1 VTLEKGP
8 LDSFNLLEI
17 LLDNDSMGIVI
28 LDHELIVWRF
38 NPTWAEFVTEYSAT
52 AAEQITPGESF
63 FDLLPGTRAAYQP
76 LFERVLAG
84 ETVHQEAFRQQ
95 SGGHV
100 SYWDSVTTPLQKE
113 GNVAGLVHVAIDVTE
128 RVRSAQK
135 LESTLQTLR
144 ERETRLDLVM
154 KGTNDGIWD
163 WNLETDEVY
172 YSPRWKAMLG
182 YEVEEIENHFK
193 SWRKLIHPDDVE
205 RAQIALDA
213 HFSGKS
219 DLYHLEHRLRH
230 KSGEY
235 HWILARGISIRDE
248 RGKPVRMV
256 GSHTDITQQK
266 LAEEALRESETNL
279 RSFLENA
286 VNFVVYRLKVD
297 PSPLYK
303 AEVTLVSPSI
313 KKLLGVNDPYRLEE
327 WFKIIHPDDYQRAVE
342 ANTRAS
348 SEKEPFDE
356 IIRFIHQDT
365 QQVIWMHIL
374 STPVLD
380 ESGRLTHFNGLMV
393 DVSQQKRAEE
403 ALQRQLAFENI
414 ITSISTSFINL
425 GSEEIDAG
433 INQALADLGKFAGV
447 DRSYVFQFSP
457 DGQRM
462 TNSHEWCA
470 SGISNQK
477 HRFQDQ
483 AVSDLPWFT
492 AKIKHLHVVHAP
504 KLIELPAGADLDVR
518 ECRTQ
523 SIQSLLL
530 VPMIFRG
537 QAIGFLGFNSVRT
550 EKRWSEDYISLLRIV
565 GEIFVNALERKRT
578 QEALQESQQLLQKHI
593 EERTHEL
600 TTLLDLSKNL
610 AATIDLEPQLNLI
623 LEQLKSVVDFVGS
636 SILKLSGNTLKLV
649 AYRGP
654 IPYEEALQFTF
665 SLESAGANRTV
676 IENRQPVIIP
686 DVKANTPMAR
696 MFRDTAGEHLDTTF
710 SYIRSWLG
718 VPLIVRDQVIGMMS
732 LDHPTPGYY
741 KTTPHSQLA
750 MAFANQVAAAI
761 ENARLYAEVRQRAD
775 EAQTLFAVQQA
786 ITSRL
791 NPDDVLQ
798 MIANE
803 ARRLTNTTKG
813 AVYLLRDDQL
823 EIGVV
828 SGEVDPQMLGYHLP
842 IEGSVAG
849 LALKSGRPY
858 LINDAQQDE
867 RVHEEIV
874 RRVNAESFIIV
885 PLMSSTGP
893 IGTITVANKRE
904 GVLGAEDERVLTM
917 LASGA
922 VVAIENARLYQEE
935 QERRRE
941 AERRRQVAEGLRDI
955 LAILNSNRPLTETL
969 NHIVQ
974 QAVRL
979 MGSDAGVIYHLGEDH
994 ANLRIEAGF
1003 GLPEAFSEQESVPV
1017 YEGGAVQAMLSRK
1030 PYVVSNIPEFLK
1042 ARADPNQES
1051 AITTWQ
1057 SALNDNYKA
1066 FLGTPL
1072 VIRDEVYGSLGLYYR
1087 ESQEFEDEEI
1097 ELAMAFTD
1105 QAALAIENARLR
1117 TQAERS
1123 AVAAERSRLARD
1135 LHDAVTQTLFSASL
1149 IAEVLPRLW
1158 ERNPEEGQ
1166 KRLEELRQLTRGAL
1180 AEMRTLLLEL
1190 RPAALVEADLSEL
1203 FRHLADA
1210 FTSRARVPV
1219 EFSIEGDYDLPADV
1233 KVALYRIAQEALNN
1247 IAKHAHATQAEMRIH
1262 CEAGQVSLHVR
1273 DDGRGFDP
1281 GSASPES
1288 LGMGIMEER
1297 ADNISAALKIESKPG
1312 GGTTITVVWKPDG
1325 TYQEREE

>member
-1 VTLEKGP
+1 MTLNKAP
-8 LDSFNLLEI
+8 LDSFNLQDI
-17 LLDNDSMGIVI
+17 LFDNDSLGIVI
-28 LDHELIVWRF
+28 LDDELIVRRF
-38 NPTWAEFVTEYSAT
+38 NPTWAEYVAEYSPT
-52 AAEQITPGESF
+52 TPQQIAPDKSY
-63 FDLLPGTRAAYQP
+63 FDLLPDTQAAYQP
-76 LFERVLAG
+76 LFTRVLAG
-84 ETVHQEAFRQQ
+84 ETLHKEAFRQQ
-95 SGGHV
+95 SGQIV
-100 SYWDSVTTPLQKE
+100 SYWDSVTTPLQSE
-113 GNVAGLVHVAIDVTE
+113 AGIVGLVHVAIDVTE

-135 LESTLQTLR
+135 LESTLETLR

-163 WNLETDEVY
+163 WNLETNEVF

-182 YEVEEIENHFK
+182 YEVEEVENHLE
-193 SWRKLIHPDDVE
+193 SWQKLLHPEDIPQ
-205 RAQIALDA
+205 AQKALED
-213 HFSGKS
+213 HFSGKT

-235 HWILARGISIRDE
+235 RWILARGISVRDE
-248 RGKPVRMV
+248 QDQPIRMV
-256 GSHTDITQQK
+256 GSHTDITQRK
-266 LAEEALRESETNL
+266 LAEDALRDSEANL

-286 VNFVVYRLKVD
+286 VNFVVYRLEVD
-297 PSPLYK
+297 PALLYK
-303 AEVTLVSPSI
+303 AEVSLVSPSI
-313 KKLLGVNDPYRLEE
+313 KKLLGVKDPYRLEE

-342 ANTRAS
+342 ANTRAF

-356 IIRFIHQDT
+356 TVRFIHQDT
-365 QQVIWMHIL
+365 QEVIWMHVI

-403 ALQRQLAFENI
+403 ALQRQLSFENI

-425 GSEEIDAG
+425 APEEIDAG
-433 INQALADLGKFAGV
+433 INQALEVMGKFAGV
-447 DRSYVFQFSP
+447 DRSYVFLFSP

-462 TNSHEWCA
+462 SNTHEWCGA
-470 SGISNQK
+470 GITNQK
-477 HRFQDQ
+477 QRIQDQ
-483 AVSDLPWFT
+483 PVSDLPWFT
-492 AKIKHLHVVHAP
+492 TRIKDLQVVHAP
-504 KLIELPAGADLDVR
+504 KLNELPVEADLDVR

-530 VPMIFRG
+530 VPMVFRG
-537 QAIGFLGFNSVRT
+537 TAIGFLGFDSVRT
-550 EKRWSEDYISLLRIV
+550 EKRWSEDYSSLLRII
-565 GEIFVNALERKRT
+565 GEIFVNALERKRA
-578 QEALQESQQLLQKHI
+578 QEALRESQQLLQKHI
-593 EERTHEL
+593 EDRTHEL

-610 AATIDLEPQLNLI
+610 AATIDLEPQLDLI
-623 LEQLKSVVDFVGS
+623 LDQLKSVVDFVGS

-665 SLESAGANRTV
+665 SLETAGANRMV

-686 DVKANTPMAR
+686 DVKADTPMAR
-696 MFRDTAGEHLDTTF
+696 MFRETAGEHLATTF

-732 LDHPTPGYY
+732 LDHPIPEYY
-741 KTTPHSQLA
+741 KKTPHSQLA

-813 AVYLLRDDQL
+813 AVYLLRGDQL
-823 EIGVV
+823 EVGVV
-828 SGEVDPQMLGYHLP
+828 SGEVDPNMLGYRLP

-849 LALKSGRPY
+849 LALKSGRPH

-867 RVHEEIV
+867 GVHEDIV
-874 RRVNAESFIIV
+874 QRVDAESFVIV

-904 GVLGAEDERVLTM
+904 GVLGSEDERVLTM

-922 VVAIENARLYQEE
+922 VVAIENAQLYQEE

-955 LAILNSNRPLTETL
+955 LAILNSNRPLAETL
-969 NHIVQ
+969 DRIVQ

-979 MGSDAGVIYHLGEDH
+979 MGSDAGVIYHLEKDH
-994 ANLRIEAGF
+994 GNLTVEAGF
-1003 GLPEAFSEQESVPV
+1003 GLPEAFLELESIPV

-1030 PYVVSNIPEFLK
+1030 PYVVSNIPKSL
-1042 ARADPNQES
+1042 AAGPAPNREG
-1051 AITTWQ
+1051 AIATWL
-1057 SALNDNYKA
+1057 SVLNDNYKA

-1072 VIRDEVYGSLGLYYR
+1072 VIRDEVYGSLGLYYT
-1087 ESQEFEDEEI
+1087 ETQEFEDEEI
-1097 ELAMAFTD
+1097 NLAVAFTD

-1158 ERNPEEGQ
+1158 EHNEAEGQ

-1219 EFSIEGDYDLPADV
+1219 EFSIEGSYDLPADV

-1247 IAKHAHATQAEMRIH
+1247 IAKHAHATHAEMRIL
-1262 CEAGQVSLHVR
+1262 CQPGQVALYVE

-1281 GSASPES
+1281 GSTSPES
-1288 LGMGIMEER
+1288 LGMGIMRER
-1297 ADNISAALKIESKPG
+1297 ADNIDAELSIESEAG
-1312 GGTTITVVWKPDG
+1312 EGTAITVVWKPD
-1325 TYQEREE
+1325 QNNPKREG